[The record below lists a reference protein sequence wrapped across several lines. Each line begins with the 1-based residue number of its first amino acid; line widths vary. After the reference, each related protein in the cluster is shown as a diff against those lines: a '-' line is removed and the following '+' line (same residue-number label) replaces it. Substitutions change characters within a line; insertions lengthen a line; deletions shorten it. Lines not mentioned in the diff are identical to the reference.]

1 MLRSTFFQ
9 AGRRYEAWSLCECI
23 SPGDYCGWSTP
34 LALDGEKK
42 KKKDFT
48 FPIILATKKD
58 FKRLSIK
65 LDVYQIT
72 IWCEN

>member
-1 MLRSTFFQ
+1 MRLGLCAYVFHQ
-9 AGRRYEAWSLCECI
+9 AIIVAG
-23 SPGDYCGWSTP
+23 P
-34 LALDGEKK
+34 LLLLWMGKKK

>member
-1 MLRSTFFQ
+1 MRLGLCANVFHQ
-9 AGRRYEAWSLCECI
+9 AIIVAG
-23 SPGDYCGWSTP
+23 P
-34 LALDGEKK
+34 LLLLWMGKK

>member
-1 MLRSTFFQ
+1 MRLGLCANVFHQ
-9 AGRRYEAWSLCECI
+9 AIIVAG
-23 SPGDYCGWSTP
+23 P
-34 LALDGEKK
+34 LLLLWMGKK
-42 KKKDFT
+42 KKNFFT

>member
-1 MLRSTFFQ
+1 MRLGLCANVFHQ
-9 AGRRYEAWSLCECI
+9 AIIVAG
-23 SPGDYCGWSTP
+23 P
-34 LALDGEKK
+34 LLLLWMEK

-65 LDVYQIT
+65 LDVYQVT

>member
-1 MLRSTFFQ
+1 MRLGLCANVFHQ
-9 AGRRYEAWSLCECI
+9 AIIVAG
-23 SPGDYCGWSTP
+23 P
-34 LALDGEKK
+34 LLLLWMGTKK
-42 KKKDFT
+42 KKKIFT